1 MHSRRRDQD
10 GLALLTNAGS
20 LLGDYAQRLCALRT
34 AKRYPAS
41 FGGRQG
47 SHSALR
53 DKPVLVV
60 HGLPRA
66 CGRSQGCRAN
76 RHSLAGAFASHY
88 PKQTA
93 LARSRLYRL
102 FEWSAGVTY
111 DIPRQRSLKRLLL
124 SQIQPMIDRSKRLL
138 STLTLATRPGSANPS
153 RIH

>member
-1 MHSRRRDQD
+1 M
-10 GLALLTNAGS
+10 
-20 LLGDYAQRLCALRT
+20 
-34 AKRYPAS
+34 
-41 FGGRQG
+41 
-47 SHSALR
+47 
-53 DKPVLVV
+53 LVV

-111 DIPRQRSLKRLLL
+111 DIPRQRMLEAPSTLSNPANDRPIKAIVEHVDFSDATGFSQSVKNSLGDSSDEARGECAVSFQATAGSMPREQAKATELGMSVVVCLR
-124 SQIQPMIDRSKRLL
+124 DRS
-138 STLTLATRPGSANPS
+138 SAPVHS
-153 RIH
+153 RSC